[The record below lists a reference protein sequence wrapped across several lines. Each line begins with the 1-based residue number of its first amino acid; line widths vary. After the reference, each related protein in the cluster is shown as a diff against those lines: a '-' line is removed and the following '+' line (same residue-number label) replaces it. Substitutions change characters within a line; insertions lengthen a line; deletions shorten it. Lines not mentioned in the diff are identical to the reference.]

1 MQKYAEVLEGIGRVF
16 IIVIAVAVFVG
27 AAAIIVTMDTGAT
40 SQGGRFYV
48 ALLAVGALAALGIRY
63 QQLEDRRRPASM
75 REAAYQRHLARSVGL
90 FGVAIAAL
98 FALAL
103 LLP

>member
-1 MQKYAEVLEGIGRVF
+1 MQKYGEFLERIGRVF
-16 IIVIAVAVFVG
+16 LIVVAVAVFVG
-27 AAAIIVTMDTGAT
+27 AAAIIVTMDDAAK

-48 ALLAVGALAALGIRY
+48 ALLAVGAVAALGIRY
-63 QQLEDRRRPASM
+63 EQLEDRRRPASM

-90 FGVAIAAL
+90 FGVAIGAL